1 MNHIK
6 NKKSVIF
13 MEKNL
18 KTNLCKIKNIVKV
31 EIIVII
37 HGNIEVLRI
46 AYIIGNKVHLKKFL

>member
-1 MNHIK
+1 
-6 NKKSVIF
+6 

-18 KTNLCKIKNIVKV
+18 KTNMCKIKNIVKV

-46 AYIIGNKVHLKKFL
+46 AYII

>member
-18 KTNLCKIKNIVKV
+18 KTNMCKIKNIVKV

-46 AYIIGNKVHLKKFL
+46 ANII

>member
-1 MNHIK
+1 
-6 NKKSVIF
+6 

-18 KTNLCKIKNIVKV
+18 KTNMCKTKNIVKV

-46 AYIIGNKVHLKKFL
+46 AYII